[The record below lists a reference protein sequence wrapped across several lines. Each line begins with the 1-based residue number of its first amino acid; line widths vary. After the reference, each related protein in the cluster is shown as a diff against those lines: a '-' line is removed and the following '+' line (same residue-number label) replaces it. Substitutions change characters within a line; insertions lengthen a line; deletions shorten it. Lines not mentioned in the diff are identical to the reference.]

1 MTEDRLQHALAL
13 ATDTRAVLVEPGAL
27 GTVESVL
34 ASHFPTAACLLVAD
48 ENTMAAAG
56 GRVAEHLRTFG
67 RLAADPLVFP
77 GAPRLHP
84 EFEHVLTVEAYLRS
98 SDATPIAVGS
108 GVINDL
114 VKLAADRLARPY
126 LCVATAASMD
136 GYTAFAAAITHDGI
150 KRVDACAAPR
160 AVVAD
165 IDVLA
170 AAPPD
175 MAASGY
181 GDLLGKV
188 IAGAD
193 WIIADALGIERID
206 SSAWEHSQAGLR
218 QWVGDPAALS
228 RREPSAFAALIEGL
242 LMAGLA
248 MQAARSSRPASG
260 SEHLFSHLWEMEGLP
275 RAPRTPSH
283 GFQVGMGTLASAAL
297 ADRLLAAD
305 LDRLDTEA
313 IAGAWPPWPAVE
325 TSIRA
330 AFKDERIVASAI
342 EETRAK
348 YLTPQAL
355 RARLEAIRRIWPD
368 LKPKLRTQLL
378 PADDLRGMLKA
389 AGCPTTPE
397 DIGLTSA
404 ELRRDYARTRQIR
417 KRYTLLDLACESGRL
432 DPLAD
437 TLFAPGGFW
446 SPVPGAR

>member
-1 MTEDRLQHALAL
+1 MTKDRLQHALAL

-27 GTVESVL
+27 GAVESVL
-34 ASHFPTAACLLVAD
+34 AAHFASAPCLLVAD

-56 GRVAEHLRTFG
+56 SRVAGHLQASG
-67 RLAADPLVFP
+67 RLAAAPLVFP

-84 EFEHVLTVEAYLRS
+84 EFDHVLTIEAFLS
-98 SDATPIAVGS
+98 TSDATPIAIGS

-114 VKLAADRLARPY
+114 VKLAADRLKRPY

-150 KRVDACAAPR
+150 KRVDPCAAPR

-165 IDVLA
+165 VDVLA

-193 WIIADALGIERID
+193 WIIADALGIERIEPT
-206 SSAWEHSQAGLR
+206 AWERSQAGLR

-275 RAPRTPSH
+275 RARPTPSH

-305 LDRLDTEA
+305 LDRLDVET
-313 IAGAWPPWPAVE
+313 IAGDWPAWPRIEA
-325 TSIRA
+325 SIRA
-330 AFKDERIVASAI
+330 GFKDERIIASAL

-348 YLTPQAL
+348 YLSPQAL
-355 RARLEAIRRIWPD
+355 RTRLEVIRQSWPD
-368 LKPKLRTQLL
+368 LKPKLRAQLL
-378 PADDLRGMLKA
+378 PADGLRGMLKA

-397 DIGLTSA
+397 DIGLTPA
-404 ELRRDYARTRQIR
+404 ELRRDYARARQIR
-417 KRYTLLDLACESGRL
+417 TRYTLLDLACEAGQL
-432 DPLAD
+432 GPLVD
-437 TLFAPGGFW
+437 TLFTPGGFW
-446 SPVPGAR
+446 SPASSAG